1 MSNFTDCEGE
11 MRMTKETDES
21 IMVPAA
27 VIKRLPKYHRYL
39 EELLNEGREKIS
51 SQQLGEIVGVSAPQL
66 RQDLNY
72 FGNFGQQ
79 GYGYNVKKL
88 YNSLAEVM
96 GIQQKSNM
104 VLVGVGNIGQAL
116 VNSRDFEKR
125 GFYLSAIFDTNPKLI
140 GLEING
146 LVVKDVVE
154 LKDYIAE
161 NDINIGVITVP
172 ASSAQEVAN
181 QMIKAGI
188 KGIWN
193 FSPVDLKTP
202 PNIQVENEHLTE
214 GLLRLSFKVKEE

>member
-1 MSNFTDCEGE
+1 MRNFIDCEGE
-11 MRMTKETDES
+11 MSMTKENDES

-104 VLVGVGNIGQAL
+104 VLVGVGNVGQAL
-116 VNSRDFEKR
+116 VNSKDFEKR

-181 QMIKAGI
+181 KMIKAGI

-202 PNIQVENEHLTE
+202 PTIQVENEHLTE
-214 GLLRLSFKVKEE
+214 GLLRLSFKIKEE

>member
-1 MSNFTDCEGE
+1 
-11 MRMTKETDES
+11 MTKETDES